1 MITFILQ
8 KSFAHGNGTFSSTL
22 RDERR
27 MSTGLAVNRPPP
39 ENLAFKVPHPNDME
53 ASSSSS
59 NELQQAPPPSSRNQQ
74 TQTNKFLYESDLE
87 LRLREAIRKRDEQ
100 WRKHER
106 EQISFLQNET
116 ATMLRG
122 LHKEIERLGHQ
133 LKDAKRQLYVP
144 DDSPCDHSEMEAKI
158 EQQEERIRALEQQIR
173 DKEQHATDVEDK
185 IAETV
190 EKLQEQIN
198 IQADRIRE
206 LSAELNDRN
215 QTVAHLSSQT
225 YAESLPINPLRFRFI
240 ASACLGGYLIFG
252 CDRTAF
258 EMRWPPLNND
268 VELHRRIVP
277 VQVQSFLLRLLIGYF
292 RQKAF
297 SPLLLRFPI
306 RAIKICLAN
315 ALEVLIGY

>member
-215 QTVAHLSSQT
+215 QTVAHLSSQLRSYRLRDAMAT
-225 YAESLPINPLRFRFI
+225 AQQRRRASSSNCSGASPIVSPSSPHRIFPPKGLLSASVTVSYPGNKNMSCERSGSVDRILRRK
-240 ASACLGGYLIFG
+240 S
-252 CDRTAF
+252 TSNVS
-258 EMRWPPLNND
+258 MNKLN
-268 VELHRRIVP
+268 
-277 VQVQSFLLRLLIGYF
+277 
-292 RQKAF
+292 
-297 SPLLLRFPI
+297 
-306 RAIKICLAN
+306 
-315 ALEVLIGY
+315 